1 MSAGA
6 TARGTNAR
14 FSTNARVSGLG
25 FRRAVAALP
34 RITSAPVAK
43 SVAPSAVVT
52 TCGKPGAKAKTRK
65 SAAKRYKVTA
75 SGKVRPLACRS
86 RARLRIGRSRVE

>member
-25 FRRAVAALP
+25 FRRAVAALLEVEELGRLVDELRGVLVGAEGFVP
-34 RITSAPVAK
+34 QQVDDEIDSAN
-43 SVAPSAVVT
+43 
-52 TCGKPGAKAKTRK
+52 KANANLFKM
-65 SAAKRYKVTA
+65 AA
-75 SGKVRPLACRS
+75 RS
-86 RARLRIGRSRVE
+86 ELIL